1 MTQIN
6 STKTEKKTRKP
17 RVVTKTYTRKNT
29 SMTFWNQLR
38 VENNYNLKDLSDVL
52 GVTPGR
58 LSAVFTGMK
67 MPSRTFS
74 DRCCE
79 LFGVD
84 PIEGWKQFE
93 IGYDVYHNTHGK
105 SVTVEPR
112 VVNPVIKADV
122 KKYVNQSST
131 TVEPVIDHQVD
142 IPKQFRPAD
151 RSMDDLLITLMG
163 AMQPADFVELVHK
176 VDERS
181 VDWSNVFDRVYGK
194 IDVKTF
200 IKLVRLKNG

>member
-105 SVTVEPR
+105 SVTVEPI

-122 KKYVNQSST
+122 KKYVNQPST
-131 TVEPVIDHQVD
+131 TVEPIIDHQVD
-142 IPKQFRPAD
+142 TPKFRPAD
-151 RSMDDLLITLMG
+151 RSMDDLLITLMS

-181 VDWSNVFDRVYGK
+181 VDWRNVFDQIYGK
-194 IDVKTF
+194 IDVRTF
-200 IKLVRLKNG
+200 VKLVRLKNG

>member
-1 MTQIN
+1 MFQQIIG
-6 STKTEKKTRKP
+6 
-17 RVVTKTYTRKNT
+17 YTL
-29 SMTFWNQLR
+29 QLFHIILEDLLADLIS
-38 VENNYNLKDLSDVL
+38 VLKRFLDLQIDM
-52 GVTPGR
+52 R
-58 LSAVFTGMK
+58 
-67 MPSRTFS
+67 
-74 DRCCE
+74 CE

-122 KKYVNQSST
+122 KKYVNQPST
-131 TVEPVIDHQVD
+131 TVEPIVDHQVD
-142 IPKQFRPAD
+142 TPKFRPAD
-151 RSMDDLLITLMG
+151 RSMDDLLITLMS

-181 VDWSNVFDRVYGK
+181 VDWSNVFDQVYGK
-194 IDVKTF
+194 IDVRTF
-200 IKLVRLKNG
+200 VKLVRLKNG